1 MRMIEFKRVGFGY
14 PGQALILSG
23 VNFALGEGE
32 RAVLLGPNASGKSTF
47 AALAAG
53 LLAPGSGEIRRGG
66 TGEAQLR
73 VGIVFQNSRPQIIG
87 STVAEDLGFG
97 LTVLNLSPAQIR
109 AKVNTYLQLFD
120 LESKRDRGV
129 DQLSGGELRRLAL
142 AAVFITEPELLILDE
157 PLTMLDSFN
166 QAVFLY
172 YLQNRLSTGTSLIW
186 LDHDIRSIRYGE
198 KFFIFTRER
207 QIRPV
212 LLSQLNNQ
220 QFLGKAGLEPAPLQ
234 RVEWRFPNR
243 VSRAIYGPE
252 IIDIDGTAR

>member
-1 MRMIEFKRVGFGY
+1 MRMLEFKGVGFGY

-23 VNFALGEGE
+23 IDFGLDRGE

-53 LLAPGSGEIRRGG
+53 ILAPGSGEIRRSG
-66 TGEAQLR
+66 TGKAPLR
-73 VGIVFQNSRPQIIG
+73 VGIVFQDSRPRIIG

-97 LTVLNLSPAQIR
+97 LSVLNVAAAQIR
-109 AKVNTYLQLFD
+109 AKVNTYLKLFD
-120 LESKRDRGV
+120 LETKRDCGP

-142 AAVFITEPELLILDE
+142 AAVLITDPELLILDE
-157 PLTMLDSFN
+157 PLTMLDSYN

-172 YLQNRLSTGTSLIW
+172 YLQNRLSPGTSLIW
-186 LDHDIRSIRYGE
+186 LDHDIRSIRYGA

-212 LLSQLNNQ
+212 LLSQLNNE
-220 QFLGKAGLEPAPLQ
+220 QFIGEAGLEPAPLQ
-234 RVEWRFPNR
+234 QVEWRFPER

-252 IIDIDGTAR
+252 IIDIDGSAR

>member
-1 MRMIEFKRVGFGY
+1 MKILNFKGVGFGY

-23 VNFALGEGE
+23 VNFALEEGE
-32 RAVLLGPNASGKSTF
+32 RVALLGPNACGKSTF

-53 LLAPGSGEIRRGG
+53 ILSPGSGEIRRGG
-66 TGEAQLR
+66 NGKAQLR
-73 VGIVFQNSRPQIIG
+73 VGIVFQNSRPRIIG

-97 LTVLNLSPAQIR
+97 LTVLNYPSAQIR
-109 AKVNTYLQLFD
+109 KKVNTYLELFD
-120 LESKRDRGV
+120 LEAKRDSGP

-142 AAVFITEPELLILDE
+142 AAVLITDPELLILDE

-172 YLQNRLSTGTSLIW
+172 YLQNRLSPGTSLIW
-186 LDHDIRSIRYGE
+186 LDHDIRSIRYGA

-207 QIRPV
+207 QISPV
-212 LLSQLNNQ
+212 SLSQLNNQ
-220 QFLGKAGLEPAPLQ
+220 QFLREAGLEPAPLQ
-234 RVEWRFPNR
+234 WVEWRFPER

-252 IIDIDGTAR
+252 IIDIDGSAR